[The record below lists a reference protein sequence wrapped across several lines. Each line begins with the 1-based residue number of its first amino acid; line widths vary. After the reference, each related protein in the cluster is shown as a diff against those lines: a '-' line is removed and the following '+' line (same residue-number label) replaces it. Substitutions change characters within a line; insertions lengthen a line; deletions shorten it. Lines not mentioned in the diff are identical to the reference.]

1 VAGARDMITRA
12 LRTGEGRKLK
22 AYGKRAEAIAAIEP
36 EMELL
41 GDGELHGEANSL
53 RERARDGEALD
64 DLLPEAFALVREAS
78 RRTLGQRHYDVQLIG
93 GMALHDG
100 AIAEMKT
107 GEGKTL
113 TATLAVFLNTLAGDS
128 VHVVT
133 VNDYLARRDAEWMK
147 PIYDAL
153 GVTVAAIQ
161 DGEDHDVRKPK
172 YACDVVYGTNSEFG
186 FDYLHDNMA
195 DALEECVQRDRTF
208 AIVDEIDSILIDAA
222 RTPLIIAGEPEETEQ
237 LYSQFARLA
246 REMKGVP
253 GKLDP
258 LASPDTSKADYDYE
272 FDEKHRRVAPTERGV
287 KRAEEFLGVE
297 NLYMSEHGGLVNDL
311 MQALAAESLYK
322 RDRDYV
328 VIDEEVVI
336 VDRFTG
342 RVLEDQRWGEGLHQ
356 AVEAKEGLAVQEQ
369 DQTIATITLQNYFR
383 LYGKLAGMTGT
394 ALTEAREFM
403 KIYKT
408 PVVEIPTNRPMVRID
423 HEDRL
428 FATQDEKWQAVL
440 GDVVARHEKGQPILM
455 GTASVETSEMI
466 SAQLTKR
473 GIEHAVLNAKPEH
486 AQREGETIAQAGRKG
501 AVMIATNMAGRG
513 VDIKL
518 GGDAEQLAIH
528 ELEREGV
535 APGSEGYEDALA
547 AKTAELEPQCEAEAE
562 EVREIG
568 GLYICGTERHESRRI
583 DNQLRGRS
591 GRQGDPGE
599 TRFFTS
605 TEDEVVRLHAGDR
618 ISSMLEEYEMEEYEV
633 GDDGVEDYEV
643 DDDDLLEE
651 MPLEDDALTRTVEGA
666 QKKVEEEN
674 FLARKYI
681 LSFDN
686 VLSKQRNV
694 IYRYRRKI
702 LEGRDISEVARDE
715 VEGVIER
722 LVDQYTPGDEL
733 AEWDMREL
741 EVQLRQIW
749 PLETEVASLSPAEVD
764 RERLKDQLDD
774 DMMRAYDDMEAL
786 HGKDTM
792 RHLERAV
799 LLDVITER
807 WREHLR
813 DMDYLQE
820 GIFLRGWADISPLV
834 AYKIEGHAMFQNLM
848 HAIWEEFSRIVFH
861 VDRPAELLSGDSPA
875 SGQGGDG

>member
-12 LRTGEGRKLK
+12 LRAGEGRKLK
-22 AYGKRAEAIAAIEP
+22 AYAKRAEAIGAIEP

-41 GDGELHGEANSL
+41 GDEELRGEADTL

-113 TATLAVFLNTLAGDS
+113 TATLVVVLNTLAGNS

-222 RTPLIIAGEPEETEQ
+222 RTPLIIAGEAEETEQ
-237 LYSQFARLA
+237 LYSQFAHLA

-272 FDEKHRRVAPTERGV
+272 FDEKRRRVAPTERGV

-328 VIDEEVVI
+328 VIDGEVMI
-336 VDRFTG
+336 IDKFTG
-342 RVLEDQRWGEGLHQ
+342 RVLEDQRWSEGLHQ

-369 DQTIATITLQNYFR
+369 DQTVATITLQNYFR
-383 LYGKLAGMTGT
+383 LYDKLAGMTGT

-408 PVVEIPTNRPMVRID
+408 SVVEIPTNRPMVRID

-428 FATQDEKWQAVL
+428 FETQDEKWHAVL
-440 GDVVARHEKGQPILM
+440 EDVLTRHAEGQPILM

-466 SAQLTKR
+466 SAELKR
-473 GIEHAVLNAKPEH
+473 SGIEHVVLNAKPEH
-486 AQREGETIAQAGRKG
+486 AQREGESIAQAGRKG

-528 ELEREGV
+528 ELKREGV
-535 APGSEGYEDALA
+535 APGSEGYEEALE
-547 AKTAELEPQCEAEAE
+547 AKTAELEPQCKAEAE
-562 EVREIG
+562 EVRELG

-618 ISSMLEEYEMEEYEV
+618 ISNMLEEYEVQEHE
-633 GDDGVEDYEV
+633 GDDEIG
-643 DDDDLLEE
+643 DDDLLEE
-651 MPLEDDALTRTVEGA
+651 MPLEDEALIRTVEGA

-681 LSFDN
+681 LSFDD
-686 VLSKQRNV
+686 VLNEQRNV
-694 IYRYRRKI
+694 IYGYRRKI

-715 VEGVIER
+715 VEGVIEH
-722 LVDQYTPGDEL
+722 LVDTYTPGDEL

-749 PLETEVASLSPAEVD
+749 PLETQVASLSPAEAD
-764 RERLKDQLDD
+764 MGRLKDQLDED
-774 DMMRAYDDMEAL
+774 VMRAYDDMEAL
-786 HGKDTM
+786 HGEDAM
-792 RHLERAV
+792 RHLERSI

-820 GIFLRGWADISPLV
+820 GIFLRAWADIEPLV

-861 VDRPAELLSGDSPA
+861 VDRPAELLSGDGHAA
-875 SGQGGDG
+875 SGSRGADS